1 MNKHAFL
8 THLSI
13 ETTTLE
19 IWIEQEW
26 LVPRQA
32 QEEQADTDLHFSD
45 ADLARARLIQHLG
58 GGMGVNDAGID
69 VILHLLDQL
78 HGVRQ
83 AFEGLSESL
92 GQNPLP

>member
-1 MNKHAFL
+1 MNRQTFL

-13 ETTTLE
+13 ETHTLE
-19 IWIEQEW
+19 VWLEQEW
-26 LVPRQA
+26 LVPQR
-32 QEEQADTDLHFSD
+32 ADRDLHFSD

-58 GGMGVNDAGID
+58 RGMGVNEAGID

-83 AFEGLSESL
+83 AFEGLHESL
-92 GQNPLP
+92 GQERR

>member
-1 MNKHAFL
+1 MMDRHAFL

-19 IWIEQEW
+19 VWLEQEW
-26 LVPRQA
+26 LVPQQA
-32 QEEQADTDLHFSD
+32 HTEPQFSD

-58 GGMGVNDAGID
+58 SGMGVNDAGID

-78 HGVRQ
+78 HGMRR
-83 AFEGLSESL
+83 AFAGLNESF
-92 GQNPLP
+92 GETRPG